1 MNQNIVDDLKTF
13 DWQTIIEYGNS
24 LDDLNDSQWRFIKG
38 LAVELATEQCSD
50 GNLIY
55 VGARHKDFDW
65 PKHNITAELKSQL
78 STGMYNKKGR
88 LKKNYSIKLNNSH
101 GTNKQVTIDPA
112 DVADVIIV
120 VRDDGAFA
128 IDQATA
134 IEDPIER
141 NKAAKYIIQ
150 VMGSLNP
157 HLRDVLDFQ
166 HKLWDQL
173 FIMSDFKL
181 DVESP
186 YPIPTRE
193 VLQLKPDVL
202 NYPQNFPKYRFYGN
216 NIKYMIDVAN
226 KWEEGEMKS
235 ALVKVIANHMKKCYL
250 SWNKDTVKDDVIFEH
265 LYELSGGKI
274 NMLQSTEVLLNTSDL
289 MRTNKKVSNKT
300 NPSGPIIKPKISKT
314 GKSNNQNHKNK
325 IRKPL

>member
-1 MNQNIVDDLKTF
+1 MNSKYTKENANDVVHHLEYNAERSHL
-13 DWQTIIEYGNS
+13 IIPEYG
-24 LDDLNDSQWRFIKG
+24 
-38 LAVELATEQCSD
+38 
-50 GNLIY
+50 
-55 VGARHKDFDW
+55 RH
-65 PKHNITAELKSQL
+65 LQ
-78 STGMYNKKGR
+78 
-88 LKKNYSIKLNNSH
+88 KL
-101 GTNKQVTIDPA
+101 
-112 DVADVIIV
+112 
-120 VRDDGAFA
+120 

-134 IEDPIER
+134 IEDNEER

-186 YPIPTRE
+186 YPIPSRE

-202 NYPQNFPKYRFYGN
+202 KYPQNFPKYRYYGN

-226 KWEEGEMKS
+226 KWEDGDMKN
-235 ALVKVIANHMKKCYL
+235 ALVKVIANHMKKSYL

-265 LYELSGGKI
+265 LYELSDGKL
-274 NMLQSTEVLLNTSDL
+274 NLLHSSEELLNTTDL
-289 MRTNKKVSNKT
+289 LRTNKRISNKISAVSQPKIQSNKNSKT
-300 NPSGPIIKPKISKT
+300 TKPKYK
-314 GKSNNQNHKNK
+314 KQQ
-325 IRKPL
+325 